1 MATLQFPRKG
11 VARLCVSPIAEV
23 RILDVELNLATDV
36 VMGTATDDIVLADV
50 PVGTIVITGG
60 LEQLVVGTGTG
71 TLVARVGST
80 TISGTLASTAAVG
93 TVTAGAAVHPTIV
106 TAASTLNV
114 LGATAVRTDGVVR
127 AFWVVVEGLKPTR
140 TVSAQRDTTLG

>member
-23 RILDVELNLATDV
+23 RVLDVELNLATDV
-36 VMGTATDDIVLADV
+36 VMGTATDDIVLADI
-50 PVGTIVITGG
+50 PAGTIVLAGG
-60 LEQLVVGTGTG
+60 LEQVVAGTGTG
-71 TLVARVGST
+71 TLVARVGTT
-80 TISGTLASTAAVG
+80 TISATLASTAAVG
-93 TVTAGAAVHPTIV
+93 TITAGAAVHFVTP
-106 TAASTLNV
+106 TAASTLNL

-140 TVSAQRDTTLG
+140 TVSAQRDATL

>member
-23 RILDVELNLATDV
+23 RVLDVELNLATDV
-36 VMGTATDDIVLADV
+36 VMGTATDDIVLADI
-50 PVGTIVITGG
+50 PAGTIVLAGG
-60 LEQLVVGTGTG
+60 LEQVVAGTGTG
-71 TLVARVGST
+71 TLVARVGTT
-80 TISGTLASTAAVG
+80 TISATLASTAAVG
-93 TVTAGAAVHPTIV
+93 TITAGAAVHFVTT
-106 TAASTLNV
+106 TAASTLNL

-140 TVSAQRDTTLG
+140 TVSAQRDATL

>member
-23 RILDVELNLATDV
+23 RVLDVELNLAADV
-36 VMGTATDDIVLADV
+36 VMGTATDDIVLADI
-50 PVGTIVITGG
+50 PAGTIVLAGG
-60 LEQLVVGTGTG
+60 LEQVVVGTGTG
-71 TLVARVGST
+71 TLVARVGT
-80 TISGTLASTAAVG
+80 TTVSATLASTAAVG
-93 TVTAGAAVHPTIV
+93 TVTAGAAINPVIT
-106 TAASTLNV
+106 TAAATLNL

-140 TVSAQRDTTLG
+140 TVAAQRDTSL

>member
-11 VARLCVSPIAEV
+11 VARLCASPIAEV

-36 VMGTATDDIVLADV
+36 VMGTATDDIVLADI
-50 PVGTIVITGG
+50 PAGTIVLAGG

-71 TLVARVGST
+71 TLVARVGT
-80 TISGTLASTAAVG
+80 TTVSATLASTAAAH
-93 TVTAGAAVHPTIV
+93 TVTAGAAINPVIA
-106 TAASTLNV
+106 TAATTLNL

-127 AFWVVVEGLKPTR
+127 AFWVVVEGLKPAR
-140 TVSAQRDTTLG
+140 TVSAQRDATL